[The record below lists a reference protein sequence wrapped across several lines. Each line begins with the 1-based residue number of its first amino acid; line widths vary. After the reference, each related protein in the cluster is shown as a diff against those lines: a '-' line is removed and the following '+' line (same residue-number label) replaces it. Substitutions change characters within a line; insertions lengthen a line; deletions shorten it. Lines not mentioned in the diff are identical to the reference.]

1 MITLKEYLLET
12 DINTYKNITKIFQL
26 KATKAKRKKIDEKLN
41 EYDIQQL
48 MSHSSY
54 KRHKGAIKQVR

>member
-12 DINTYKNITKIFQL
+12 DIHTYKKIIEIFQI
-26 KATKAKRKKIDEKLN
+26 KNNKVKRKKVDEKLN
-41 EYDIQQL
+41 EYEIQQL